1 MLIFG
6 RNNEAPCCLLCFGY
20 EREVPFLEG
29 GTAFQFA
36 CGRFLAQLA
45 MGVFATRRLL
55 SVLFA
60 FAPLPHCCA
69 PAILSCGRS
78 GGLARSFQ
86 PCFCMKKPADPG
98 LWAMPALVQLLLFIA
113 LEPRAVYR
121 IILQYKSARDTVRCR
136 IFPARRQSLLRRP
149 FR

>member
-45 MGVFATRRLL
+45 MGVFAARRLL

-60 FAPLPHCCA
+60 FAPLFPT
-69 PAILSCGRS
+69 
-78 GGLARSFQ
+78 
-86 PCFCMKKPADPG
+86 
-98 LWAMPALVQLLLFIA
+98 
-113 LEPRAVYR
+113 AV
-121 IILQYKSARDTVRCR
+121 
-136 IFPARRQSLLRRP
+136 RRQSSPAGAQEVWRGLFSRV
-149 FR
+149 FA

>member
-6 RNNEAPCCLLCFGY
+6 RNNGVPCCLLCFGY

-45 MGVFATRRLL
+45 MGFPTAVRRQ
-55 SVLFA
+55 SSPAGAQEVWRGLFSR
-60 FAPLPHCCA
+60 F
-69 PAILSCGRS
+69 
-78 GGLARSFQ
+78 
-86 PCFCMKKPADPG
+86 FCMKKPADPG

-113 LEPRAVYR
+113 PEPRAVYR

>member
-6 RNNEAPCCLLCFGY
+6 RNNGVPCCLLCFGY

-45 MGVFATRRLL
+45 MGVFAARRLL

-60 FAPLPHCCA
+60 FAPLPYCCA

-86 PCFCMKKPADPG
+86 PFFLHEKAGRPWFMGDAG
-98 LWAMPALVQLLLFIA
+98 AG
-113 LEPRAVYR
+113 
-121 IILQYKSARDTVRCR
+121 SAITIYC
-136 IFPARRQSLLRRP
+136 P
-149 FR
+149 

>member
-6 RNNEAPCCLLCFGY
+6 RNNGVPCCLLCFGY

-45 MGVFATRRLL
+45 MGVFAARRLL

-60 FAPLPHCCA
+60 FAPFPTA
-69 PAILSCGRS
+69 VRRQSSPAGAQEVWR
-78 GGLARSFQ
+78 GLFSRF
-86 PCFCMKKPADPG
+86 FCMKKPADPG

-113 LEPRAVYR
+113 PEPRAVYR